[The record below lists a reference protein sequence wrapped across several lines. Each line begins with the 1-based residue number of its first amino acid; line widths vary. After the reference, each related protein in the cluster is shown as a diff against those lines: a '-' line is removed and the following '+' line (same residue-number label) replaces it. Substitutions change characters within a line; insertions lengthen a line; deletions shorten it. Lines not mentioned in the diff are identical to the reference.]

1 MDYSLMFPQNANQ
14 SYKTLT
20 PESVNDL
27 ARHGRPRGHTL
38 PLRCFRGLSAL
49 S

>member
-20 PESVNDL
+20 PESVV
-27 ARHGRPRGHTL
+27 RRRKIT
-38 PLRCFRGLSAL
+38 RAL
-49 S
+49 IRSKI

>member
-27 ARHGRPRGHTL
+27 FNHE
-38 PLRCFRGLSAL
+38 
-49 S
+49 